1 MFCESLLN
9 SPPQE
14 GIMSDKK
21 TTIKQTLEQQHGQ
34 LFKLIPEQVQKISDN
49 ESLEQPYVGEIVDS
63 ITTYSV
69 YEKPIFNR

>member
-1 MFCESLLN
+1 
-9 SPPQE
+9 
-14 GIMSDKK
+14 MSNKK
-21 TTIKQTLEQQHGQ
+21 TIIKHTLEQQHGQ
-34 LFKLIPEQVQKISDN
+34 LFKLTQEQVQKISDN